1 MPVGLLV
8 SLSARNL
15 FRHRRRNAMLLAAI
29 AVAVAGVTVLNSLV
43 RGMQEDMRDAAVGN
57 LTGHVK
63 VLAPGYRDDPGI
75 MHRFLPG
82 EDWKNAVPGDALAGW
97 AARVVVPAVIMSER
111 ETRGL
116 QLVGVN
122 PARESISFLADVP
135 VLGERL
141 NGPGDN
147 RILVGRAL
155 ADQLETDV
163 GYRVVV
169 ITRGADGSTREAGFR
184 VAGIFDA
191 DGTALEKAYAFTGLH
206 YVQSLLG
213 TGEVTELSLR
223 LRDDAVTD
231 AVVRDLRARLADLR
245 VLSWQELEPQ
255 AAAMY
260 ALADTAIYIW
270 FLVMMGALIFGLVNT
285 LITAVMERTRELGML
300 RAVGMQRGAVLVQVV
315 LESALVMAA
324 GVALG
329 LAAGALLTWMLR
341 DGIDL
346 SRWAAGAELA
356 RMSSRLVPR
365 LLPGDLA
372 LLAAMSLGFGV
383 LASLY
388 PAWRAV
394 KIEPLEAMRR

>member
-8 SLSARNL
+8 NLSARNL
-15 FRHRRRNAMLLAAI
+15 FRHRRRNAMLLLAI
-29 AVAVAGVTVLNSLV
+29 CVAVAGVTVLNSLV
-43 RGMQEDMRDAAVGN
+43 RGMQEDMRDAAVEN

-75 MHRFLPG
+75 QHRFAPG
-82 EDWKNAVPGDALAGW
+82 KDWHSGVSGDALAGW

-116 QLVGVN
+116 QLAGVD
-122 PARESISFLADVP
+122 PARESISFLGDVP

-141 NGPGDN
+141 QDAGDN

-155 ADQLETDV
+155 AEQLETDV

-191 DGTALEKAYAFTGLH
+191 DGTALEKAFAFSGLR

-213 TGEVTELSLR
+213 TGDVTELSLR
-223 LRDDAVTD
+223 LRDDAATD
-231 AVVRDLRARLADLR
+231 AVVRNLQARLPELQ

-260 ALADTAIYIW
+260 AMADTAIYIW

-300 RAVGMQRGAVLVQVV
+300 RAVGMRRGAVLVQVV
-315 LESALVMAA
+315 LESALVMTA
-324 GVALG
+324 GVTLG
-329 LAAGALLTWMLR
+329 LVAGAVLAWMLR

-356 RMSSRLVPR
+356 GMSSRLVPR